1 MTAPRLPT
9 DLQPPRM
16 DALARLAV
24 FLALEG
30 RRAVV
35 AGGNAQAAWKA
46 ELLSAAGAN
55 VEVFAEAP
63 ADELVGLAQN
73 PPRGAVTINRRRVAA
88 DDFAGAAVAV
98 GAFADHGDA
107 PQFAPPARPRR
118 LPVNL
123 IHQPAFFDFA
133 FAAIVNPSP
142 LLLDLP
148 TDRPAP

>member
-9 DLQPPRM
+9 DLQWPGR
-16 DALARLAV
+16 DALARLPV

-73 PPRGAVTINRRRVAA
+73 PPRGAVTIIRRRVGAE
-88 DDFAGAAVAV
+88 DFAGAAVAV
-98 GAFADHGDA
+98 RPVVDDFDPPHFAT
-107 PQFAPPARPRR
+107 PPRAPPPPLYIITNTPPCP
-118 LPVNL
+118 LPF
-123 IHQPAFFDFA
+123 P
-133 FAAIVNPSP
+133 PP
-142 LLLDLP
+142 
-148 TDRPAP
+148 

>member
-1 MTAPRLPT
+1 MPIDAPRASHHISHTETPMTAPRLPT

-16 DALARLAV
+16 DALARLPV

-73 PPRGAVTINRRRVAA
+73 PPSGAVTIRRRHVAA

-98 GAFADHGDA
+98 GAFAGDGDA
-107 PQFAPPARPRR
+107 PQLAPPAPPPGV
-118 LPVNL
+118 PVNV
-123 IHQPAFFDFA
+123 IHK
-133 FAAIVNPSP
+133 AA
-142 LLLDLP
+142 LFH
-148 TDRPAP
+148 

>member
-16 DALARLAV
+16 DALARLPV

-46 ELLSAAGAN
+46 ELLSAARAN

-73 PPRGAVTINRRRVAA
+73 PPRRAVTINRHAVAA
-88 DDFAGAAVAV
+88 DDFARAAVA
-98 GAFADHGDA
+98 GDSIA
-107 PQFAPPARPRR
+107 P
-118 LPVNL
+118 
-123 IHQPAFFDFA
+123 
-133 FAAIVNPSP
+133 
-142 LLLDLP
+142 
-148 TDRPAP
+148 DRDA